1 MYCFKC
7 PKTSTTQSQQQHID
21 FINNQKYLK
30 TKCTTLASNSQ
41 AMGSL
46 VSLSAFSR
54 ILICEQ
60 KINNQ
65 SRKHILSKQSEGNV
79 TSEVLIDEI
88 FPVGAHESV
97 AKHQVQT
104 AEQEVIGVH
113 QVISNHAEITWN
125 KVQIMSLSLL

>member
-1 MYCFKC
+1 
-7 PKTSTTQSQQQHID
+7 
-21 FINNQKYLK
+21 
-30 TKCTTLASNSQ
+30 
-41 AMGSL
+41 MGSR

-54 ILICEQ
+54 IMICKQ

-65 SRKHILSKQSEGNV
+65 SRKHILSQQGEGNF

-104 AEQEVIGVH
+104 AEQEVIGVY

-125 KVQIMSLSLL
+125 KVQIMSLSTNHVYYSVQISQQESVGQICQICT